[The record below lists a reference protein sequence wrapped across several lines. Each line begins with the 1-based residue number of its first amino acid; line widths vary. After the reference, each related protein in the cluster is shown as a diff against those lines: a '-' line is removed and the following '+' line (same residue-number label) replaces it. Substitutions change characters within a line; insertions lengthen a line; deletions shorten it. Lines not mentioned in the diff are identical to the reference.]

1 MIFSFFLNVI
11 VNDMMMMDA
20 MGWPYDSSDTLL
32 FRPTNSFAF
41 CLFEEKIIQTLTQ
54 TNLQV
59 WIVRKKITN
68 SN

>member
-41 CLFEEKIIQTLTQ
+41 CLFE
-54 TNLQV
+54 
-59 WIVRKKITN
+59 KKLFRH
-68 SN
+68 